1 MLSPAP
7 SPSPSPSP
15 ARSGKKM
22 HHFSLLFSPKILK
35 DREIML
41 FQNRKN
47 KILSGPKILRER
59 IQNAPFF
66 CSAPRRKSR
75 LGRASV
81 EQSVKTARFV
91 VLFFEKAPRV
101 GFEPTRDF
109 GCPFPG
115 LRCLTTRP
123 QPRLRVKGVQIAVMC
138 GRTLFLMMFFACFL
152 IHCKTGVFIFS
163 PSIFDEKA

>member
-1 MLSPAP
+1 
-7 SPSPSPSP
+7 
-15 ARSGKKM
+15 
-22 HHFSLLFSPKILK
+22 
-35 DREIML
+35 ML

-66 CSAPRRKSR
+66 VRHLNEQFSFRVAKI
-75 LGRASV
+75 LGQGAICALVS
-81 EQSVKTARFV
+81 
-91 VLFFEKAPRV
+91 EKAPRV

-138 GRTLFLMMFFACFL
+138 GRTVFLMMFFACFL
-152 IHCKTGVFIFS
+152 IHCNTGVFIFWR
-163 PSIFDEKA
+163 SIWMKNHVIFACFSGAF